1 MVEIQVRFSRK
12 PCHYKC
18 ELCNT
23 KLIPGSVVPHLMG
36 AKHITNF
43 FVSIALLSE
52 ECNGSAQVV

>member
-1 MVEIQVRFSRK
+1 MVEIQVRFSKK

-43 FVSIALLSE
+43 FVSIVLLGKE
-52 ECNGSAQVV
+52 GSD